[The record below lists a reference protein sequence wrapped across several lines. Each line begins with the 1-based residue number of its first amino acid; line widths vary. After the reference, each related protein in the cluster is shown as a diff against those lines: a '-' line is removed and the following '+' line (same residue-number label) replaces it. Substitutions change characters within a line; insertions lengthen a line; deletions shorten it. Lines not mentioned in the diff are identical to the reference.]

1 MKKTTLRRMDLVFS
15 IILMMLSVWIM
26 INCVK
31 MFFNPFGREFARVSG
46 EDIKDSIL
54 NWYLSPA
61 LVPFIFACCLMICAI
76 ALYKIARANGLLHNH
91 EMHVAVLVI
100 AILTIYIKGLIPL
113 CRAALDIFPTFQ
125 GFPFM
130 IATFVCLVAQMIVF
144 SKKNAKKMIAA
155 VVVAAIAAAAVTYGF
170 GTLAMIPLP

>member
-61 LVPFIFACCLMICAI
+61 LVPFIFACCLMICADCS
-76 ALYKIARANGLLHNH
+76 L
-91 EMHVAVLVI
+91 
-100 AILTIYIKGLIPL
+100 
-113 CRAALDIFPTFQ
+113 
-125 GFPFM
+125 
-130 IATFVCLVAQMIVF
+130 
-144 SKKNAKKMIAA
+144 
-155 VVVAAIAAAAVTYGF
+155 
-170 GTLAMIPLP
+170 